1 MSLEMSGRTALGVLG
16 ALLVA
21 SLTSGCGDDACNS
34 LKGPPGFD
42 LVFDSVSIER
52 QESGGNPDA
61 MIVRYVKKLKSGGEE
76 IPAKVIANWPV
87 EEGKQMNIMPPNGN
101 LSRTMQ
107 NQVQFPDME
116 SANIT
121 FDKLGGAGQEA
132 SGKFYITFVK
142 SGGTLNGEFCGTV
155 KLLSF

>member
-1 MSLEMSGRTALGVLG
+1 MSGRTALV
-16 ALLVA
+16 ALLGLLVT
-21 SLTSGCGDDACNS
+21 SLTGGCGDDACTS
-34 LKGPPGFD
+34 LKGPPGYD

-61 MIVRYVKKLKSGGEE
+61 MIIRYIKKLKNGIEE
-76 IPAKVIANWPV
+76 VPAKIIANWPV
-87 EEGKQMNIMPPNGN
+87 EEGKQKDIKPPNGA

-116 SANIT
+116 SGNIT
-121 FDKLGGAGQEA
+121 FDKLGGEGQEA

>member
-1 MSLEMSGRTALGVLG
+1 MSGRTALVALLG
-16 ALLVA
+16 LLVA
-21 SLTSGCGDDACNS
+21 SLTGACGDDACTS
-34 LKGPPGFD
+34 LKGPPGYD

-61 MIVRYVKKLKSGGEE
+61 MIIRYIKKLKSGVEE
-76 IPAKVIANWPV
+76 VPAKVIANWPV
-87 EEGKQMNIMPPNGN
+87 EAGKQKDIKPPNGN

-107 NQVQFPDME
+107 NQVQFPDIE
-116 SANIT
+116 SGNIT

-132 SGKFYITFVK
+132 SGKFYITFAQ